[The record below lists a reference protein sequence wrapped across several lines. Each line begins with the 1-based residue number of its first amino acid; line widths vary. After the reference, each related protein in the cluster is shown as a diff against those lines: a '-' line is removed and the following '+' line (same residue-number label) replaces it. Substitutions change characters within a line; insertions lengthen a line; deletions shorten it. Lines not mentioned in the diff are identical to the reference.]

1 MLSFAVAGLAVG
13 ALYAMSAMALVITY
27 NASRVFNFAQGGMA
41 FFLAYCFY
49 YMGNSDTGLGWNLWL
64 SAAIVVL
71 IIGPL
76 LGLFLWWLLL
86 GKLGNLAPL
95 TKVGVMIGLQVALV
109 AVTTLIFGHDPVYLV
124 YGPVGEPNVIFT
136 VFDVNVSN
144 EQFII
149 IVTAAIVALGGYWV
163 LNRTMAGLVTRG
175 SVDSELMTVLTGTN
189 PKFVVAS
196 TWAIGT
202 GIAGL
207 AGLMVLPKVGL
218 SPGGFANLIAA
229 SMAGAVIG
237 KFTHLWRAFF
247 GALAL
252 GVTQEVLVLYLPSD
266 GLLGTALR
274 PSLPFLFMVVAVLV
288 YSQQK
293 DVKADSQKVEV
304 AAVNNA
310 YEVSLSKYLNVMRN
324 PKGHWD
330 RYVGYV
336 VLVVVLV
343 AIPNFFSE
351 YWTGLVAVG
360 FCYAVVF
367 LSFRLVTGEAGIIS
381 LSQISFAGIG
391 VIAAAY
397 VVNNDT
403 WFGDKNSVPI
413 ILAMLIGGVV
423 AGLTGT
429 VVGLLCLNLGPL
441 YAAIVTFAFALL
453 VDNVVYTRDEFSNFG
468 SGLPFGRPSITIGS
482 WSQSFDSPKTFY
494 WFGAAVMFAVM
505 FVLWSLR
512 RSTTGLVYA
521 TIRASRV
528 RAATLGF
535 DIYIARVGVFALGA
549 AVAGIGGTMIASFQL
564 VAFPNGFL
572 MTIGLVWFALAV
584 AQGTSSMGGLAAGGL
599 TLLFAPAVFTDI
611 LHLPDRLQDLPVL
624 LFGLVAINMVVDPIG
639 IQPNMRANFRKLAI
653 KLSGGSLHDQ
663 PADEPSASNV
673 PAGV

>member
-1 MLSFAVAGLAVG
+1 MLSFAIAGLAVG

-49 YMGNSDTGLGWNLWL
+49 YMSNSDTGLGWNLWL

-76 LGLFLWWLLL
+76 LGLFLWWMLL

-95 TKVGVMIGLQVALV
+95 TKVAVMIGLQVALV

-124 YGPVGEPNVIFT
+124 YGPVGEPQVIFSI
-136 VFDVNVSN
+136 FDVNVSN

-149 IVTAAIVALGGYWV
+149 IVTAAIVALGGYYV

-175 SVDSELMTVLTGTN
+175 AVDSELMTVLTGTN
-189 PKFVVAS
+189 PKFVVAA
-196 TWAIGT
+196 TWMIGT

-237 KFTHLWRAFF
+237 KFTNLWRAFF
-247 GALAL
+247 GALLL
-252 GVTQEVLVLYLPSD
+252 GIVQEVLVLYLPSD

-274 PSLPFLFMVVAVLV
+274 PSLPFLFMVGAVLI
-288 YSQQK
+288 YSRHK
-293 DVKADSQKVEV
+293 DVRADAQKVEV

-310 YEVSLSKYLNVMRN
+310 YEVSLSHYLNIMRN

-330 RYVGYV
+330 RYVGYA
-336 VLVVVLV
+336 V
-343 AIPNFFSE
+343 AAIALIGMPMLFNE
-351 YWTGLVAVG
+351 YWTGLIAVG
-360 FCYAVVF
+360 FCYTVVF
-367 LSFRLVTGEAGIIS
+367 LSYRLVTGEAGIIS
-381 LSQISFAGIG
+381 LSQISFSGIG

-397 VVNNDT
+397 IVNNDT
-403 WFGDKNSVPI
+403 AFGDKGTTPI
-413 ILAMLIGGVV
+413 LLAMLIGGIV

-429 VVGLLCLNLGPL
+429 VVGLICLPLGPL

-453 VDNVVYTRDEFSNFG
+453 VDQVVYTRDEFSNFG
-468 SGLPFGRPSITIGS
+468 SGLPFGRPTLFGLT
-482 WSQSFDSPKTFY
+482 FDTPKTFY
-494 WFGAAVMFAVM
+494 WFGLVVMIAVM

-512 RSTTGLVYA
+512 RSTSGLVFA

-535 DIYIARVGVFALGA
+535 DVYIARVGVFALGA

-564 VAFPNGFL
+564 VAFPNGFM

-584 AQGTSSMGGLAAGGL
+584 AQGTSSMGGLAAGGM
-599 TLLFAPAVFTDI
+599 TLLLMPAIFAEF
-611 LHLPDRLQDLPVL
+611 LPERLADLPVL
-624 LFGLVAINMVVDPIG
+624 LFGLVAINMVTDPIG
-639 IQPNMRANFRKLAI
+639 INPNLRAIFRTLAI
-653 KLSGGSLHDQ
+653 KMSGGSVH
-663 PADEPSASNV
+663 DEPEAEPAKSNV
-673 PAGV
+673 TAGV

>member
-1 MLSFAVAGLAVG
+1 VLSFAIAGLAVG

-49 YMGNSDTGLGWNLWL
+49 YMSNSDTGMGLNLWL

-95 TKVGVMIGLQVALV
+95 TKVAVMVGLQVALV
-109 AVTTLIFGHDPVYLV
+109 AVTTLIFGHEPVYLV
-124 YGPVGEPNVIFT
+124 YGPVGEPQVIFSI
-136 VFDVNVSN
+136 FDVNVSN

-175 SVDSELMTVLTGTN
+175 AVDSELMTVLTGTN
-189 PKFVVAS
+189 PKFVVAA
-196 TWAIGT
+196 TWMIGT

-237 KFTHLWRAFF
+237 KFTNLWRAFF
-247 GALAL
+247 GALFL
-252 GVTQEVLVLYLPSD
+252 GVVQEVLVLYLPSD

-274 PSLPFLFMVVAVLV
+274 PSLPFLFMVGAVLV
-288 YSQQK
+288 YSRSK
-293 DVKADSQKVEV
+293 DVRADAQKVEV

-330 RYVGYV
+330 RYVGYAALAV
-336 VLVVVLV
+336 VLI
-343 AIPNFFSE
+343 AIPMLFNE
-351 YWTGLVAVG
+351 YWTGLIAVG
-360 FCYAVVF
+360 FCYTVVF
-367 LSFRLVTGEAGIIS
+367 LSYRLVTGEAGIIS

-397 VVNNDT
+397 MVNHDT
-403 WFGDKNSVPI
+403 WFGSVENPPSI
-413 ILAMLIGGVV
+413 LLAMLVGGIV
-423 AGLTGT
+423 AGITGT
-429 VVGLLCLNLGPL
+429 LVGLLCLPLGPL

-453 VDNVVYTRDEFSNFG
+453 VDQAVYTRDEFSNFG
-468 SGLPFGRPSITIGS
+468 SGLPFGRPELFGLN
-482 WSQSFDSPKTFY
+482 FDTPKTFY
-494 WFGAAVMFAVM
+494 WFGAAIMFIVMFM
-505 FVLWSLR
+505 LWALR
-512 RSTTGLVYA
+512 RSTTGLVFA

-535 DIYIARVGVFALGA
+535 DVYIARVGVFALGA

-564 VAFPNGFL
+564 VAFPNGFV
-572 MTIGLVWFALAV
+572 MVIGLVWFALAV
-584 AQGTSSMGGLAAGGL
+584 AQGSSSMGGLAAAGM
-599 TLLFAPAVFTDI
+599 TLLLAPAIFAEF
-611 LHLPDRLQDLPVL
+611 LPERLADLPVL
-624 LFGLVAINMVVDPIG
+624 LFGLVAINMVTDPIG
-639 IQPNMRANFRKLAI
+639 INPNLRAIFRTLAI
-653 KLSGGSLHDQ
+653 KLSGGSLHE
-663 PADEPSASNV
+663 PAVEEPVKSNV
-673 PAGV
+673 SAGV

>member
-1 MLSFAVAGLAVG
+1 VLSFVIAGLAVG

-41 FFLAYCFY
+41 FFLAYCFFFLS
-49 YMGNSDTGLGWNLWL
+49 NPDTGLGWNSWL
-64 SAAIVVL
+64 AAAVVVL
-71 IIGPL
+71 IFGPL
-76 LGLFLWWLLL
+76 LGLFLWWILL

-95 TKVGVMIGLQVALV
+95 TKVAVMIGLQVALV

-124 YGPVGEPNVIFT
+124 YGPVGEPDVIFT

-149 IVTAAIVALGGYWV
+149 IITAAIVALGGYWV
-163 LNRTMAGLVTRG
+163 LNKTMAGLVTRG

-202 GIAGL
+202 AVAGL

-237 KFTHLWRAFF
+237 KFTNLWRAFF
-247 GALAL
+247 GALLL
-252 GVTQEVLVLYLPSD
+252 GVVQEVLVLYLPSD

-274 PSLPFLFMVVAVLV
+274 PSLPFLFMVGAVLI
-288 YSQQK
+288 YSRSK
-293 DVKADSQKVEV
+293 DVRADTQKVEV
-304 AAVNNA
+304 ASVNNA
-310 YEVSLSKYLNVMRN
+310 YEVSLSHYLNIMRN

-330 RYVGYV
+330 KWVGYV

-343 AIPNFFSE
+343 GIPMIFND
-351 YWTGLVAVG
+351 YWTGLIAVG
-360 FCYAVVF
+360 FAYTVVF
-367 LSFRLVTGEAGIIS
+367 LSYRLVTGEAGIIS
-381 LSQISFAGIG
+381 LSQISFAGLG

-403 WFGDKNSVPI
+403 VFGAKGTVPI
-413 ILAMLIGGVV
+413 LLAMLIGGVV
-423 AGLTGT
+423 AGVIGAI
-429 VVGLLCLNLGPL
+429 VGMICLPLGPL

-453 VDNVVYTRDEFSNFG
+453 VDQAVYTRDEFSNYD
-468 SGLPFGRPSITIGS
+468 SGLPFGRPTLFGMD
-482 WSQSFDSPKTFY
+482 FDTPKKYY
-494 WFGAAVMFAVM
+494 WFAAVIMFIIM
-505 FVLWSLR
+505 FILWSLR
-512 RSTTGLVYA
+512 RSTTGLVFA

-535 DIYIARVGVFALGA
+535 DIFIARLGVFALGA
-549 AVAGIGGTMIASFQL
+549 AIAGIGGTMVASFQL
-564 VAFPNGFL
+564 VAFPNGYV
-572 MTIGLVWFALAV
+572 MVIGLVWFALAV
-584 AQGTSSMGGLAAGGL
+584 AQGTSSMGGLAAGGM
-599 TLLFAPAVFTDI
+599 TLLLMPAIFAEF
-611 LHLPDRLQDLPVL
+611 LPERLADLPVL
-624 LFGLVAINMVVDPIG
+624 LFGLVAINMVKDPIG
-639 IQPNMRANFRKLAI
+639 IQPGVRAQFRRLAI
-653 KLSGGSLHDQ
+653 KMSGGSTHE
-663 PADEPSASNV
+663 PAPSDDDNSKSNV

>member
-1 MLSFAVAGLAVG
+1 MLSFVIAGLAVG

-49 YMGNSDTGLGWNLWL
+49 FLSNSDTGLGWNSWL
-64 SAAIVVL
+64 AAAFVVIIV
-71 IIGPL
+71 GPL
-76 LGLFLWWLLL
+76 LGLFLWWALL
-86 GKLGNLAPL
+86 GKLGDLAPL
-95 TKVGVMIGLQVALV
+95 TKVAVMIGLQVGLV
-109 AVTTLIFGHDPVYLV
+109 AATTLIFGHDPVYLV
-124 YGPVGEPNVIFT
+124 YGPVGEPSVIFS

-163 LNRTMAGLVTRG
+163 LNKTMAGLITRG
-175 SVDSELMTVLTGTN
+175 SVDSELMTVLSGTN
-189 PKFVVAS
+189 PKFVVAA

-237 KFTHLWRAFF
+237 KFTNLWRAFF
-247 GALAL
+247 GALVL
-252 GVTQEVLVLYLPSD
+252 GITQEVLVLYLPSD

-274 PSLPFLFMVVAVLV
+274 PSLPFLFMVVAVLI
-288 YSQQK
+288 YSRNK
-293 DVKADSQKVEV
+293 DVRADTQKVEV

-310 YEVSLSKYLNVMRN
+310 YEVSLSHYLNVMRN

-336 VLVVVLV
+336 ALVLVIVG
-343 AIPNFFSE
+343 IPILFND
-351 YWTGLVAVG
+351 YWTGLIAVG
-360 FCYAVVF
+360 FCYTVVF
-367 LSFRLVTGEAGIIS
+367 LSYRLVTGEAGIIS
-381 LSQISFAGIG
+381 LAQISFAGIG

-403 WFGDKNSVPI
+403 VFGDSGSVPI
-413 ILAMLIGGVV
+413 LLAMLIGGVI
-423 AGLTGT
+423 AGLTGV
-429 VVGLLCLNLGPL
+429 VVGMVCLPLGPL

-453 VDNVVYTRDEFSNFG
+453 VDQAVYTRDEFSNYG
-468 SGLPFGRPSITIGS
+468 SGLPFGRPELFGM
-482 WSQSFDSPKTFY
+482 SFDTPKSFY
-494 WFGAAVMFAVM
+494 WFGAVVMFIVM

-512 RSTTGLVYA
+512 RSTTGLVFA

-535 DIYIARVGVFALGA
+535 DIFVARLGVFALGA
-549 AVAGIGGTMIASFQL
+549 AVAGIGGTMVASFQL
-564 VAFPNGFL
+564 VAFPNGFV
-572 MTIGLVWFALAV
+572 MVIGLVWFALAV
-584 AQGTSSMGGLAAGGL
+584 AQGTSSMGGLAAGGM
-599 TLLFAPAVFTDI
+599 TLLLMPAIFSEF
-611 LHLPDRLQDLPVL
+611 LPERLADLPVL

-639 IQPNMRANFRKLAI
+639 IQPGVRANFRRLAI
-653 KLSGGSLHDQ
+653 KMSGGSIHTH
-663 PADEPSASNV
+663 EPSADEKSESNV

>member
-1 MLSFAVAGLAVG
+1 MLSFAIAGLAVG

-49 YMGNSDTGLGWNLWL
+49 YMGNKDTGLGWNLWL

-71 IIGPL
+71 IIGPA

-109 AVTTLIFGHDPVYLV
+109 AITTLIFGHDPVYLV
-124 YGPVGEPNVIFT
+124 YGPVGEPSVIFS

-149 IVTAAIVALGGYWV
+149 IVTAAIVALGGYYV

-247 GALAL
+247 GALVL
-252 GVTQEVLVLYLPSD
+252 GITQEVLVLYLPSD

-274 PSLPFLFMVVAVLV
+274 PSLPFLFMVGAVLI

-310 YEVSLSKYLNVMRN
+310 YEISLSHYLNVMRN

-330 RYVGYV
+330 KYVGYAL
-336 VLVVVLV
+336 LVVVLIG
-343 AIPNFFSE
+343 IPILFNE
-351 YWTGLVAVG
+351 YWTGLIAVG
-360 FCYAVVF
+360 FCYTVIF
-367 LSFRLVTGEAGIIS
+367 LSYRLVTGEAGIIS

-397 VVNNDT
+397 LVNHDT
-403 WFGDKNSVPI
+403 WFGSVENPPSI
-413 ILAMLIGGVV
+413 LLAMLIGGIV

-453 VDNVVYTRDEFSNFG
+453 VDQAVYTRDEFSNFG
-468 SGLPFGRPSITIGS
+468 SGLPFGRPVIFGMN
-482 WSQSFDSPKTFY
+482 FDTPKTFY
-494 WFGAAVMFAVM
+494 WFGAVVMFAVM

-512 RSTTGLVYA
+512 RSTTGLVFA

-549 AVAGIGGTMIASFQL
+549 AVAGIGGTMVASFQL
-564 VAFPNGFL
+564 VAFPNGFV

-584 AQGTSSMGGLAAGGL
+584 AQGTSSMGGLAAGGM
-599 TLLFAPAVFTDI
+599 TLLLAPAIFSEF
-611 LHLPDRLQDLPVL
+611 LPERLADLPVL
-624 LFGLVAINMVVDPIG
+624 LFGLVAINMVTDPIG
-639 IQPNMRANFRKLAI
+639 IQPNVRANFRRLAI
-653 KLSGGSLHDQ
+653 KLSGGTVHS
-663 PADEPSASNV
+663 PSYEEPEPSEPNV

>member
-1 MLSFAVAGLAVG
+1 MLSFVIAGLAVG

-41 FFLAYCFY
+41 FFLAYCFFFLS
-49 YMGNSDTGLGWNLWL
+49 NPDTGLGWNSWL
-64 SAAIVVL
+64 AAAVVVL
-71 IIGPL
+71 IAGPL
-76 LGLFLWWLLL
+76 LGLFLWWILL

-95 TKVGVMIGLQVALV
+95 TKVAVMIGLQVALV

-163 LNRTMAGLVTRG
+163 LNKTMAGLVTRG

-202 GIAGL
+202 AVAGL

-237 KFTHLWRAFF
+237 KFTNLWRAFF
-247 GALAL
+247 GALFL
-252 GVTQEVLVLYLPSD
+252 GVVQEVLVLYLPSD

-274 PSLPFLFMVVAVLV
+274 PSLPFLFMVGAVLI
-288 YSQQK
+288 YSRNK
-293 DVKADSQKVEV
+293 DVRADTQKVEV
-304 AAVNNA
+304 ASVNNA
-310 YEVSLSKYLNVMRN
+310 YEVSLSHYLSIMRN

-330 RYVGYV
+330 RWVGYV
-336 VLVVVLV
+336 VLVVVMV
-343 AIPNFFSE
+343 GIPVIFND
-351 YWTGLVAVG
+351 YWTGLIAVG
-360 FCYAVVF
+360 FAYTVVF
-367 LSFRLVTGEAGIIS
+367 LSYRLVTGEAGIIS
-381 LSQISFAGIG
+381 LSQISFAGLG

-403 WFGDKNSVPI
+403 VFGAKGTVPI
-413 ILAMLIGGVV
+413 LLAMLIGGLV
-423 AGLTGT
+423 AGIIGAI
-429 VVGLLCLNLGPL
+429 VGMVCLPLGPL

-453 VDNVVYTRDEFSNFG
+453 VDQAVYTRDEFSNYG
-468 SGLPFGRPSITIGS
+468 SGLPFGRPTLFGMD
-482 WSQSFDSPKTFY
+482 FDTPKKYY
-494 WFGAAVMFAVM
+494 WFAAVIMFIIM
-505 FVLWSLR
+505 FILWSLR
-512 RSTTGLVYA
+512 RSTTGLVFA

-535 DIYIARVGVFALGA
+535 DIFIARLGVFALGA
-549 AVAGIGGTMIASFQL
+549 AVAGIGGTMVASFQL
-564 VAFPNGFL
+564 VAFPNGYI
-572 MTIGLVWFALAV
+572 MVIGLVWFALAV
-584 AQGTSSMGGLAAGGL
+584 AQGTSSMGGLAAGGM
-599 TLLFAPAVFTDI
+599 TLLLMPAIFAEF
-611 LHLPDRLQDLPVL
+611 LPERLADLPVL
-624 LFGLVAINMVVDPIG
+624 LFGLVAINMVKDPIG
-639 IQPNMRANFRKLAI
+639 IQPGVRAQFRRLAI
-653 KLSGGSLHDQ
+653 KLSGGSTHE
-663 PADEPSASNV
+663 PAPSDDDNSKSNV

>member
-1 MLSFAVAGLAVG
+1 VLSFVIAGLAVG

-49 YMGNSDTGLGWNLWL
+49 FLSNHDTGLGWNSWI
-64 SAAIVVL
+64 AAAFVVIIV
-71 IIGPL
+71 GPL
-76 LGLFLWWLLL
+76 LGLFLWWILL

-95 TKVGVMIGLQVALV
+95 TKVAVMIGIQVALV
-109 AVTTLIFGHDPVYLV
+109 AITTLIFGHDPVYLV
-124 YGPVGEPNVIFT
+124 YGPVGEPSVIFS

-163 LNRTMAGLVTRG
+163 LNKTMAGLVTRG

-189 PKFVVAS
+189 PKFVVAA
-196 TWAIGT
+196 TWAVGT

-237 KFTHLWRAFF
+237 KFTNLWRAFF
-247 GALAL
+247 GALFL
-252 GVTQEVLVLYLPSD
+252 GITQEVLVLYLPSD

-274 PSLPFLFMVVAVLV
+274 PSLPFLFMVTAVLI
-288 YSQQK
+288 YSRSK
-293 DVKADSQKVEV
+293 DVRADTQKVEI

-310 YEVSLSKYLNVMRN
+310 YEVSLSHYLTIMRN

-336 VLVVVLV
+336 ALVLVMVG
-343 AIPNFFSE
+343 IPILFND
-351 YWTGLVAVG
+351 YWTGLIAVG
-360 FCYAVVF
+360 FCYSVVF
-367 LSFRLVTGEAGIIS
+367 LSYRLVTGEAGIIS
-381 LSQISFAGIG
+381 LAQISFAGIG

-403 WFGDKNSVPI
+403 VFGARGSVPI
-413 ILAMLIGGVV
+413 LLAMLIGGVV
-423 AGLTGT
+423 AGLTGV
-429 VVGLLCLNLGPL
+429 VVGMVCLPLGPL

-453 VDNVVYTRDEFSNFG
+453 VDQAVYTRDEFSNYG
-468 SGLPFGRPSITIGS
+468 SGLPFGRPQLFGII
-482 WSQSFDSPKTFY
+482 FDTPKSFY
-494 WFGAAVMFAVM
+494 WFGMVVMFAVM
-505 FVLWSLR
+505 FMLWSLR
-512 RSTTGLVYA
+512 RSTTGLVFA

-535 DIYIARVGVFALGA
+535 DIFIARLGVFALGA
-549 AVAGIGGTMIASFQL
+549 AVAGVGGTMVASFQL
-564 VAFPNGFL
+564 VAFPNGFV
-572 MTIGLVWFALAV
+572 MVIGLVWFALAV
-584 AQGTSSMGGLAAGGL
+584 AQGTSSMGGLVAGGM
-599 TLLFAPAVFTDI
+599 TLLLMPAIFSEF
-611 LHLPDRLQDLPVL
+611 LPERLADLPVL
-624 LFGLVAINMVVDPIG
+624 LFGLVAINMVSDPIG
-639 IQPNMRANFRKLAI
+639 INPGLRAQFRTLAI
-653 KLSGGSLHDQ
+653 KLSGGSVHEKQ
-663 PADEPSASNV
+663 PAADEKSESNV
-673 PAGV
+673 SAGV

>member
-1 MLSFAVAGLAVG
+1 MLSFAIAGLAVG

-49 YMGNSDTGLGWNLWL
+49 YMGNTDTGLGWNLWL

-109 AVTTLIFGHDPVYLV
+109 AITTLIFGHDPVYLV
-124 YGPVGEPNVIFT
+124 YGPVGEPSVIFSI
-136 VFDVNVSN
+136 FDVNVSN

-218 SPGGFANLIAA
+218 SPQGFANLIAA

-247 GALAL
+247 GALIL

-274 PSLPFLFMVVAVLV
+274 PSLPFLFMVAAVLV

-310 YEVSLSKYLNVMRN
+310 YEVSLSKYLNIMRN

-330 RYVGYV
+330 RYVGYA
-336 VLVVVLV
+336 VLVVVLIG
-343 AIPNFFSE
+343 IPILFNE
-351 YWTGLVAVG
+351 YWTGLIAVG
-360 FCYAVVF
+360 FCYTVVF
-367 LSFRLVTGEAGIIS
+367 LSYRLVTGEAGIIS

-397 VVNNDT
+397 VVNHDT
-403 WFGDKNSVPI
+403 WFGAANETPV
-413 ILAMLIGGVV
+413 ILAMLVGGVI

-429 VVGLLCLNLGPL
+429 VVGLLCLNLGAL

-453 VDNVVYTRDEFSNFG
+453 VDQAVYTRDEFSNFG
-468 SGLPFGRPSITIGS
+468 SGLPFGRPVVFGMN
-482 WSQSFDSPKTFY
+482 FDTPKTFY
-494 WFGAAVMFAVM
+494 WFGAVVMFIVM
-505 FVLWSLR
+505 FVLWALR
-512 RSTTGLVYA
+512 RSTTGLVFA

-549 AVAGIGGTMIASFQL
+549 AVAGIGGTMVASFQL
-564 VAFPNGFL
+564 VAFPNGFV

-584 AQGTSSMGGLAAGGL
+584 AQGTSSMGGLAAGGM
-599 TLLFAPAVFTDI
+599 TLLLAPAIFSEF
-611 LHLPDRLQDLPVL
+611 LPERLADLPVL

-639 IQPNMRANFRKLAI
+639 IQPNARAQFRKLAI
-653 KLSGGSLHDQ
+653 KLSGGSVN
-663 PADEPSASNV
+663 EPSAAEESKSNV